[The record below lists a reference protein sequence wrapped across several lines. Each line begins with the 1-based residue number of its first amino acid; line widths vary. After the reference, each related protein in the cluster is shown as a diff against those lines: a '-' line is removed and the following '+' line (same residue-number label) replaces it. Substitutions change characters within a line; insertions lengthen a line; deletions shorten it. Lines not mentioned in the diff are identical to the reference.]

1 MSESE
6 SASQRG
12 RVSIERERAFAREER
27 IEMKVHKR
35 KRRWNEPDSEN
46 VFERGRESDAS

>member
-1 MSESE
+1 MS
-6 SASQRG
+6 
-12 RVSIERERAFAREER
+12 RERARTCCERPCAREER

-35 KRRWNEPDSEN
+35 KRRWNESDSEN